1 MKWREFLRAP
11 KKHRR
16 TQSNARSE
24 VGSIEGQGGV
34 DLAVPRPAES
44 TPDLRIGSSAL
55 PTSNT
60 LTPRGQESNGMET
73 TLSLPI

>member
-16 TQSNARSE
+16 TQSKARSE
-24 VGSIEGQGGV
+24 VGSIEGRGGL

-44 TPDLRIGSSAL
+44 TPDLRIGASNL
-55 PTSNT
+55 PTSST
-60 LTPRGQESNGMET
+60 LTPRDQEPNGMGT